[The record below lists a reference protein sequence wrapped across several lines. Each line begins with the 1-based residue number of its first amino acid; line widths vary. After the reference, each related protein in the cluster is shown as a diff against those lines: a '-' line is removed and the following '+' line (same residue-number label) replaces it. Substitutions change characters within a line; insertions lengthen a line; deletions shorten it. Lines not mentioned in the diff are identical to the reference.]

1 MNVLKRCSLFFASWM
16 LAACGYDNRQSG
28 VDPMSD
34 TTRMS
39 DDLYNFILWIDV
51 AMAVGVTIVLFY
63 ALWKFRYRGETERPK
78 QVHGHLVAEVSWT
91 IAPVFILVAIMVPTV
106 QTIFAQQSAP
116 PADALHI
123 KVIGKQWWWEYEY
136 ADSGVVVGN
145 ELHVPAGKPVYLDMV
160 STDVIHSWWA
170 PKLTGKRDVNSWQ
183 RTFLQ
188 FTADKPGTYWGQ
200 CVEYCGDSHSLMRI
214 KVIVDKPEDFDM
226 WLAHQKKDVVVQPE
240 PEVKAA
246 LAQCFTC
253 HSMRGVLAEGAP
265 VVRTQRSGPDLTHLA
280 SRTTLFSD
288 LKDFSVEHI
297 KTWLRDPRSMKAGV
311 RMPGAQ
317 PIDAAA
323 YPSVA
328 DDPVRGIDSKLNL
341 SDELIEKVA
350 SYLASLK

>member
-214 KVIVDKPEDFDM
+214 KVIVDAPEDFDK

-297 KTWLRDPRSMKAGV
+297 KSWLRDPRSMKAGV